1 MKTYNAPTQVLFH
14 SDIDTENPVLVG
26 IAYGNEIICADCGGI
41 FELPECV
48 VLQELKWLDFSEYI
62 R

>member
-1 MKTYNAPTQVLFH
+1 MKTYNAPTQVLFR
-14 SDIDTENPVLVG
+14 SEIDDENSVLVG

-41 FELPECV
+41 FELPECEI
-48 VLQELKWLDFSEYI
+48 LEELEWIDFSKYI

>member
-1 MKTYNAPTQVLFH
+1 MTSYNKPTQVLFR
-14 SDIDTENPVLVG
+14 SEIDDENSVLVG

-41 FELPECV
+41 FELSECEII
-48 VLQELKWLDFSEYI
+48 QELEWMDFSEYI